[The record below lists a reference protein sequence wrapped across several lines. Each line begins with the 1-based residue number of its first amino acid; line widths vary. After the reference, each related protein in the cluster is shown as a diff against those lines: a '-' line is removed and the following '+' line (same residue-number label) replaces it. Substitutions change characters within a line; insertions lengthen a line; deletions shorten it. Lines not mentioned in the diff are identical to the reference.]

1 MILNS
6 SMIDKKIESI
16 LLILI
21 SIFFLFLSFYF
32 INSFHNFGADF
43 SQYIQHAINISHG
56 VSYDTQVTVNEIAF
70 SFSSL
75 NDDTPNMYP
84 PLLPW
89 VLSFLYEIFG
99 FDIKTFKVY
108 NILALLLMGY
118 ACYLYFSVENQ
129 KKFSIIALIIV
140 LFSIPL
146 FRFQNFILSDLL
158 FACLFTWSI
167 LFYRKYEIQ
176 NNYLSLIAFLIF
188 ASAATL
194 TKSIGLIL
202 FLSALTLGAIKL
214 KMKHVL
220 IIFLISVVFLFY
232 TRGFLFSSVDG
243 VHWFNDGSNSLDF
256 NFANESIDEKLY
268 SIFLSFSVLCE
279 IFFYNPLHLLKS
291 YGGVLGHLSNSLVS
305 FFIITLYILFKF
317 RNNSNKKSKFDK
329 FLLIV
334 KKINFVD
341 VVFFYYFFFVMVF
354 LLDIIIGEAAHHR
367 RYYFPLVL
375 PMLYFLFYV
384 GGYLL
389 PIMQEKFSVGSFK
402 YAIYIALSSFVIANI
417 LFVFNYKSPESTNGA
432 FTGPTVEIY
441 EYIKKNT
448 NEEDIIIF
456 RKPRLMSL
464 MTMRR
469 SVKKIDFLEKNLD
482 IQQGEIWIVDNTKG
496 RLETNYI
503 HNGKIENYEDLINS
517 NFVYSE
523 EVFRNQW
530 FKIFKTDWL

>member
-6 SMIDKKIESI
+6 SIIDKKIESI

-56 VSYDTQVTVNEIAF
+56 VSYDTQVTVNEVAF

-202 FLSALTLGAIKL
+202 FL
-214 KMKHVL
+214 VL
-220 IIFLISVVFLFY
+220 IL
-232 TRGFLFSSVDG
+232 
-243 VHWFNDGSNSLDF
+243 
-256 NFANESIDEKLY
+256 
-268 SIFLSFSVLCE
+268 
-279 IFFYNPLHLLKS
+279 
-291 YGGVLGHLSNSLVS
+291 
-305 FFIITLYILFKF
+305 
-317 RNNSNKKSKFDK
+317 
-329 FLLIV
+329 
-334 KKINFVD
+334 
-341 VVFFYYFFFVMVF
+341 
-354 LLDIIIGEAAHHR
+354 
-367 RYYFPLVL
+367 
-375 PMLYFLFYV
+375 
-384 GGYLL
+384 
-389 PIMQEKFSVGSFK
+389 
-402 YAIYIALSSFVIANI
+402 
-417 LFVFNYKSPESTNGA
+417 
-432 FTGPTVEIY
+432 
-441 EYIKKNT
+441 
-448 NEEDIIIF
+448 
-456 RKPRLMSL
+456 
-464 MTMRR
+464 
-469 SVKKIDFLEKNLD
+469 
-482 IQQGEIWIVDNTKG
+482 
-496 RLETNYI
+496 
-503 HNGKIENYEDLINS
+503 
-517 NFVYSE
+517 
-523 EVFRNQW
+523 
-530 FKIFKTDWL
+530 